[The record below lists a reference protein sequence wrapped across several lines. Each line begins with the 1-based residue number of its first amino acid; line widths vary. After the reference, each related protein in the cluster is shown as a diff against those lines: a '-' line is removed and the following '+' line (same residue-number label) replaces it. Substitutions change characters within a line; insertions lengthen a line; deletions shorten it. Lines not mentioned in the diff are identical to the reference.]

1 MLLLSLEVIALII
14 RASSVKPSSTTSEHG
29 ILTLP
34 GRHSKR
40 GVSLIDPA
48 AVCAPNALTRL
59 QLLLLLVHAT
69 LLLDELLMSRIALLE
84 TLRVPQRVQRMIRAG
99 AAWADA
105 GKHDDLDFVAR
116 EEGISQHHRQLALSE
131 WHVLPLRGLT
141 FLCIDGA
148 DALFQAEERLVDLCT
163 LGLTVLRVINAVRGP
178 LRASQV
184 DQEELAALFNALF
197 LDFDLTYGV
206 RATGCIV

>member
-1 MLLLSLEVIALII
+1 MLLLSLEVVALII

-34 GRHSKR
+34 RGHPER

-48 AVCAPNALTRL
+48 AVCAPNALARL

-69 LLLDELLMSRIALLE
+69 LLLDELLMSWVAFLE

-99 AAWADA
+99 ATWADA
-105 GKHDDLDFVAR
+105 GKHYDLDFVAR
-116 EEGISQHHRQLALSE
+116 QEGISQYHCQLALSE
-131 WHVLPLRGLT
+131 WHVLPLRSLT
-141 FLCIDGA
+141 FLRIDGA

-163 LGLTVLRVINAVRGP
+163 LGLTVLRVINAV
-178 LRASQV
+178 
-184 DQEELAALFNALF
+184 
-197 LDFDLTYGV
+197 
-206 RATGCIV
+206 